1 MALFCYLQFDYWV
14 AAANIG
20 IPVEAF
26 IMSITKLKLNICLV
40 AIFWFV
46 IFVLRFFGLV
56 YFVLTFWPDML
67 ITVISDDELRR
78 IIELCLEQQEHLVGL
93 ESNHENLDICLTQAE
108 GMIRNVELRLETE
121 ETLEKID
128 LIEERIST
136 LNNVKNGLEQDYLN
150 QLELRNNRNV
160 TEFNEA
166 EKVRQ
171 IQTKIE
177 AQLYLNLQ

>member
-1 MALFCYLQFDYWV
+1 M
-14 AAANIG
+14 
-20 IPVEAF
+20 
-26 IMSITKLKLNICLV
+26 
-40 AIFWFV
+40 
-46 IFVLRFFGLV
+46 
-56 YFVLTFWPDML
+56 

-150 QLELRNNRNV
+150 QLELRNSRNV

>member
-1 MALFCYLQFDYWV
+1 M
-14 AAANIG
+14 
-20 IPVEAF
+20 E
-26 IMSITKLKLNICLV
+26 
-40 AIFWFV
+40 
-46 IFVLRFFGLV
+46 
-56 YFVLTFWPDML
+56 
-67 ITVISDDELRR
+67 
-78 IIELCLEQQEHLVGL
+78 GL

-128 LIEERIST
+128 LIEERISS

-150 QLELRNNRNV
+150 QIELRNSKHASS
-160 TEFNEA
+160 EYNEA
-166 EKVRQ
+166 EKTRQ

>member
-56 YFVLTFWPDML
+56 YFVLTF
-67 ITVISDDELRR
+67 
-78 IIELCLEQQEHLVGL
+78 
-93 ESNHENLDICLTQAE
+93 
-108 GMIRNVELRLETE
+108 
-121 ETLEKID
+121 
-128 LIEERIST
+128 
-136 LNNVKNGLEQDYLN
+136 
-150 QLELRNNRNV
+150 
-160 TEFNEA
+160 
-166 EKVRQ
+166 
-171 IQTKIE
+171 
-177 AQLYLNLQ
+177 

>member
-1 MALFCYLQFDYWV
+1 MMVCSDWLFCSERSADWL
-14 AAANIG
+14 G
-20 IPVEAF
+20 
-26 IMSITKLKLNICLV
+26 
-40 AIFWFV
+40 
-46 IFVLRFFGLV
+46 
-56 YFVLTFWPDML
+56 ML
-67 ITVISDDELRR
+67 IFQHQFENWFLWPFSFEQIFESKIDHFLPEIFTQTVFKTVISDDELRR